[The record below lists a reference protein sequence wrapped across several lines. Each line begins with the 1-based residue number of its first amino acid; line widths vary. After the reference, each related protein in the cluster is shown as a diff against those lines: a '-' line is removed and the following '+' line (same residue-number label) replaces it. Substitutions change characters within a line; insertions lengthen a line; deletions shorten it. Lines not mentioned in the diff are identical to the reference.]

1 MYRPEA
7 QLAAEAFGKSLRLLS
22 AGGSTPDDAPHAE
35 RGCKGGLAIKPP
47 LGKSPSRLIVA
58 HLMQK
63 GRAKR
68 LSVIDGGPFATAAR
82 S

>member
-1 MYRPEA
+1 MYRPEV
-7 QLAAEAFGKSLRLLS
+7 QLAAATFGKSLRLLS
-22 AGGSTPDDAPHAE
+22 AGGLRRMTRQMQSEVAKGFGDKASFGRESFEAYRRALDA
-35 RGCKGGLAIKPP
+35 
-47 LGKSPSRLIVA
+47 
-58 HLMQK
+58 K